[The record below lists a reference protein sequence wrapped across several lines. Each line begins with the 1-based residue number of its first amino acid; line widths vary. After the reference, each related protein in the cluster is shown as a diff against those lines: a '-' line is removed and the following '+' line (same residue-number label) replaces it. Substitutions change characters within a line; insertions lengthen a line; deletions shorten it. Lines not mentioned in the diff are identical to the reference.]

1 MPIRPISELKSRFQ
15 NADKPDG
22 SDFVDLI
29 DTLLEIEDD
38 SVTASKVQNG
48 ALPVSKIT
56 PGQAFQLIRTT
67 SDGLSTEWFDSL
79 SNQLPITQA
88 SHGFSVGEVLT
99 VNGAGQFVRAK
110 ADALN
115 TSQVVGIVK
124 QVISVNQFII
134 STAGLVISLP
144 FTVTPGSW
152 HYLSESTAGVITTTP
167 PSGSGQYVTPVLYG
181 VSSNSGVLM
190 IQKSVSVVTGTGT
203 FDPVYLAIPV
213 VLAVGDHGSFTT
225 LNIDALVP
233 AVAGTPFRFGIF
245 QLDVRAIGN
254 NGPRFFMRT
263 NPSLPSH
270 LCSYIQSDVGD
281 SDTAPDTSGYS
292 FFHPVDP
299 GGPNKS
305 VQIQN
310 TSTYDVCSLS
320 LIGYIP

>member
-134 STAGLVISLP
+134 STSGLVISLP

-203 FDPVYLAIPV
+203 FDPVYIAPVTLTTINHLA
-213 VLAVGDHGSFTT
+213 FTT
-225 LNIDALVP
+225 LDIDSLVP
-233 AVAGTPFRFGIF
+233 LLAGTPFRIGIF
-245 QLDVRAIGN
+245 QVIANTNNNRQPQLLVRTSGAT
-254 NGPRFFMRT
+254 FAYT
-263 NPSLPSH
+263 VA
-270 LCSYIQSDVGD
+270 YIYSNDEAGVE
-281 SDTAPDTSGYS
+281 APDSVASQFFLPVTSG
-292 FFHPVDP
+292 P
-299 GGPNKS
+299 KS
-305 VQIQN
+305 IQVMN
-310 TSTYDVCSLS
+310 TSIFNSLTLS
-320 LIGYIP
+320 LVGYIP